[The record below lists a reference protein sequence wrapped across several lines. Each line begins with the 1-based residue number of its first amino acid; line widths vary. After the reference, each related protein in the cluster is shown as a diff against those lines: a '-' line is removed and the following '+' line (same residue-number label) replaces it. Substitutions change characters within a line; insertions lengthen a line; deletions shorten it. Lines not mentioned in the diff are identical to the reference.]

1 MSTTLPHV
9 DAPAGPVAGSATGDV
24 HVFRGIPYALS
35 PTGEH
40 RFAPPR
46 PPPPWKER
54 RDTSRPA
61 AIAPQAPSRLKSVI
75 GDFGGEQS
83 EDCLSL
89 TVWTPVQPAAPR
101 AVMVWL
107 HGGAYVSG
115 GGALDCYSADELVRK
130 GDVIV
135 VAPNFRVGALGFLY
149 LPGVSA
155 GNFGLLDVALALR
168 WVRDNIAAFGGDPS
182 RVTVFGQ
189 SSGGSMVRALMA
201 MPAADG
207 LFQRAI
213 LQSAP
218 LGRPDRD
225 PATAAEIG
233 RRFAGFL
240 EVGDNDRAALERVP
254 VSSILTA
261 QGQLARSFAMPLG
274 TNQLPFVPTVDGEV
288 VLPDAAGNW
297 FAACGHEVLVGYNAQ
312 ELSAFHVIDPA
323 VLAATPQQALASV
336 QQSAGA
342 AGVQAFHAWTEAN
355 PGGAAAALL
364 RDFYTDRQFGAP
376 AVAYAKSLT
385 SRGVAAWVYRFDWQ
399 ARAQLGACHCIEL
412 PFVFGNLPQWT
423 GAQMVEGADPYEFAA
438 LADKVQRAWAAFA
451 RNGSPDHERLPHWP
465 VLGDRQEMMVLDT
478 LPALRPL
485 PLDQ

>member
-1 MSTTLPHV
+1 MSAGQARV
-9 DAPAGPVAGSATGDV
+9 DAPCGPVAGRTAGDV
-24 HVFRGIPYALS
+24 HVFQGIPYGLP

-46 PPPPWKER
+46 PQPAWKEL
-54 RDTSRPA
+54 RDASRPA
-61 AIAPQAPSRLKSVI
+61 AIAPQGPSRLKAVL

-89 TVWTPVQPAAPR
+89 TVWAPAQPAAPR

-115 GGALDCYSADELVRK
+115 GGALDCYSADELARK
-130 GDVIV
+130 GDVVV

-155 GNFGLLDVALALR
+155 GNFGLLDVELALR

-182 RVTVFGQ
+182 CVTLFGQ

-201 MPAADG
+201 MPSANG
-207 LFQRAI
+207 LFRRGI

-225 PATAAEIG
+225 PATAADIG

-240 EVGDNDRAALERVP
+240 EVGDTDRAALERVP
-254 VSSILTA
+254 VGKILAA

-274 TNQLPFVPTVDGEV
+274 TNQLPFTPVVDGDV
-288 VLPDAAGNW
+288 VLPDATGNW
-297 FAACGHEVLVGYNAQ
+297 FAACGHDALLGYNAQ
-312 ELSAFHVIDPA
+312 ELSAFHAIDPA
-323 VLAATPQQALASV
+323 VHAATPQQALESLR
-336 QQSAGA
+336 QSAGE
-342 AGVQAFHAWTEAN
+342 AGVQAFHAWTDSN
-355 PGGAAAALL
+355 PGGQPAALL

-376 AVAYAKSLT
+376 AIAYAESLAA
-385 SRGVAAWVYRFDWQ
+385 RGVAAWVYRFDWQ
-399 ARAQLGACHCIEL
+399 ARPELGACHCIEL
-412 PFVFGNLPQWT
+412 PFVFGNLAQWG
-423 GAQMVEGADPYEFAA
+423 GAQMVEGADPAEVAT

-465 VLGDRQEMMVLDT
+465 VLGERQEMMVLGT

-485 PLDQ
+485 AG

>member
-1 MSTTLPHV
+1 MSSALLRV
-9 DAPAGPVAGSATGDV
+9 DAPAGPVAGSAAGDV

-35 PTGEH
+35 PAGEH

-46 PPPPWKER
+46 PHPAWKDL
-54 RDTSRPA
+54 RDASRPA
-61 AIAPQAPSRLKSVI
+61 AIAPQGPSRLKAII
-75 GDFGGEQS
+75 GDFDGEQS

-89 TVWTPVQPAAPR
+89 TVWAPAQPAAPR

-115 GGALDCYSADELVRK
+115 GGAIDCYSADELVRK
-130 GDVIV
+130 GDVVV

-155 GNFGLLDVALALR
+155 GNMGLLDVALALR

-182 RVTVFGQ
+182 RVTLFGQ

-201 MPAADG
+201 MPSAHG

-240 EVGDNDRAALERVP
+240 EVGDSDRAALQRAP
-254 VSSILTA
+254 VAGILAA

-274 TNQLPFVPTVDGEV
+274 TNQLPFVPVVDGDV
-288 VLPDAAGNW
+288 VLPDATGNW
-297 FAACGHEVLVGYNAQ
+297 FAAYGHEVLVGYNAQ
-312 ELSAFHVIDPA
+312 ELSAFHAVDPA
-323 VLAATPQQALASV
+323 VLAATPQHALQSL
-336 QQSAGA
+336 QQSAGE
-342 AGVQAFHAWTEAN
+342 AGVQAFHAWTGAN
-355 PGGAAAALL
+355 PEGAPAALL

-376 AVAYAKSLT
+376 AVAYAKALAA
-385 SRGVAAWVYRFDWQ
+385 RGVAAWVYRFDWQ
-399 ARAQLGACHCIEL
+399 ARPELGACHCIEL

-423 GAQMVEGADPYEFAA
+423 GAQMVEGADPSEVAA

-465 VLGDRQEMMVLDT
+465 MLGGRQEMMVLDT

-485 PLDQ
+485 GQ